1 MADPSVLLADPFAHR
16 FIIRGLAMAFLLGVA
31 GGLVGCVLL
40 LRRIVLIAD
49 SFGHALLPGIGLAYM
64 WFGPG
69 HTGLYAGAAV
79 AGLGT
84 AVMSGLVNHL
94 TRLPEDAAFG
104 SLFVLCFA
112 VGIMLMSQVAAPVD
126 LLHYLFG
133 NILGVTGDDLWRVC
147 FTTCATVLAICLSY
161 RAVLM
166 EAFDPQFLR
175 VSGGRSLLIHLGVLV
190 AVVINIVAA
199 LNAVGLVLSLGL
211 FILPAATAYLWCERF
226 GSMLLVSAIYGGLAS
241 CAGLLVSWH
250 LDLPSG
256 ACMVAAL
263 GAGFVL
269 SLLLSPRH
277 GLLGRLLPRRHFTHD
292 EGAEVCAAQGPDGKV
307 LGK

>member
-1 MADPSVLLADPFAHR
+1 MGEAFSWLSDPLTHR
-16 FIIRGLAMAFLLGVA
+16 FVARGLVMAFLLGVA

-49 SFGHALLPGIGLAYM
+49 SFGHALLPGIGLAYI
-64 WFGPG
+64 WLGPG

-133 NILGVTGDDLWRVC
+133 SYEATAESGALSGLFCARPLSPGGADVTPPWPAADLPPAAPREVRGAWI
-147 FTTCATVLAICLSY
+147 ATVANIDWPSRPGLPPDRQRAELKDLACV
-161 RAVLM
+161 RD
-166 EAFDPQFLR
+166 F
-175 VSGGRSLLIHLGVLV
+175 
-190 AVVINIVAA
+190 VAA
-199 LNAVGLVLSLGL
+199 DPTAARPRVGEELGCDAKRGAAGGVGGVDRGVGQLRGEGEVAGGAVRVD
-211 FILPAATAYLWCERF
+211 AARQVDRRRDVGFTQ
-226 GSMLLVSAIYGGLAS
+226 
-241 CAGLLVSWH
+241 
-250 LDLPSG
+250 
-256 ACMVAAL
+256 VAL
-263 GAGFVL
+263 Q
-269 SLLLSPRH
+269 R
-277 GLLGRLLPRRHFTHD
+277 
-292 EGAEVCAAQGPDGKV
+292 
-307 LGK
+307 